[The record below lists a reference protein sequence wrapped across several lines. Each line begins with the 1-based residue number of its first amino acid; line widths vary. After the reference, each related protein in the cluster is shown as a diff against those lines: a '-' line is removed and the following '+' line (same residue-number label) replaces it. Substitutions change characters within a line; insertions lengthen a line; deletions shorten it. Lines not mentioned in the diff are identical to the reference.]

1 MLELLCIILGITCA
15 YLSFNSFMYND
26 ISIIG
31 YEYKNRT
38 NIAIIGIVSFL
49 NALYRINHINKRQ
62 IKFII
67 TLLPLYIFHG
77 IYYELKYN
85 KNKCEI

>member
-31 YEYKNRT
+31 YEYET

-49 NALYRINHINKRQ
+49 NSLYRINYISKRE

-67 TLLPLYIFHG
+67 TLLPLYILHG